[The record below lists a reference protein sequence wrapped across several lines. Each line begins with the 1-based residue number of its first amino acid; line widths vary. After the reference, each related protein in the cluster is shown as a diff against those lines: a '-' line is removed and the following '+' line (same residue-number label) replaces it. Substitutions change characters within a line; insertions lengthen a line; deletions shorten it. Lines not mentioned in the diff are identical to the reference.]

1 MDSEPL
7 VLLPGSL
14 CDARLFAPLVERL
27 PGVDTRVASLE
38 GADTVPEL
46 AAALLA
52 SLPSRFA
59 LLGFSLGGIAAL
71 EIVAQA
77 PERVARLALIDTTPR
92 PDPTDNH
99 AVRRAAV
106 ERAAALEIGP
116 FVAEA
121 LCPSYFAEAAPAGLT
136 ALIVAMA
143 ESVGLKAMRRQT
155 ELAIN
160 RADSRPRLGA
170 IAVPTLVLCGAEDRL
185 CPPDL
190 HRAMAETISGA
201 SLVVVPGAGH
211 FAPIEAPDATARAVL
226 AWLLSPAEDTAP

>member
-1 MDSEPL
+1 MRAEPL
-7 VLLPGSL
+7 ILLPGSL

-27 PGVDTRVASLE
+27 PGIDARVVPLE
-38 GADTVPEL
+38 GADTVPDI

-52 SLPSRFA
+52 SLPPRFA
-59 LLGFSLGGIAAL
+59 LLGFSLGGFAAL
-71 EIVAQA
+71 EIVARA
-77 PERVARLALIDTTPR
+77 PERVTRLALIDTNAR
-92 PDPTDNH
+92 PDPPHNH

-106 ERAAALEIGP
+106 DRAAAVGIGP

-121 LCPSYFAEAAPAGLT
+121 LCPRYFAEAAPAGLT
-136 ALIVAMA
+136 ALVVAMA
-143 ESVGLKAMRRQT
+143 ESVGLEAMRRQT

-190 HRAMAETISGA
+190 HRAMAEAISGA
-201 SLVVVPGAGH
+201 SLVIVPGAGH
-211 FAPIEAPDATARAVL
+211 FAPIEAPDATARAVS
-226 AWLLSPAEDTAP
+226 AWLTLPAKDAHP